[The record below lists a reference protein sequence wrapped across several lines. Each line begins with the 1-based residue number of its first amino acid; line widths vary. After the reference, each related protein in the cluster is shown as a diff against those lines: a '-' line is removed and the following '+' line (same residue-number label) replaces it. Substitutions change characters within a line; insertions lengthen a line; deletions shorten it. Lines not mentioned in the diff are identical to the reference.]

1 MSSMVGT
8 NISNR
13 FVAPPGG
20 ARSRLGRACLGHYPI
35 VIFAIFTV
43 LPSANAQKIL
53 ATVPV
58 GSYGQAIG
66 FNPVTHQIFTLDEPA
81 NEITEIDERTFEK
94 TVIPL
99 GSTPKNL
106 LMVPFR
112 LIPSETRYT
121 PSTW

>member
-1 MSSMVGT
+1 ML
-8 NISNR
+8 
-13 FVAPPGG
+13 PPALLSFQTRKGG
-20 ARSRLGRACLGHYPI
+20 LGHYPI

-81 NEITEIDERTFEK
+81 NEITEIDAEGPFEK

-99 GSTPKNL
+99 GSTPEKSFNGAIQIDP
-106 LMVPFR
+106 VR
-112 LIPSETRYT
+112 NKIYAINVVSIDSR
-121 PSTW
+121 